1 MSRFVISRT
10 FRTFWGVR
18 IPESLPRCCNGCPR
32 SVNQGKR
39 RGEQA
44 ATLKTMA
51 YGQGAEHDW
60 SDGCELS
67 EAIFFTLLMGI
78 SLVAIAGED
87 KLVSIDAVGPGTQW
101 LEAEAG
107 DGHQLRFVGPQR
119 A

>member
-1 MSRFVISRT
+1 MVRVPNTIGAMDASSVRRFFSP
-10 FRTFWGVR
+10 F
-18 IPESLPRCCNGCPR
+18 P
-32 SVNQGKR
+32 
-39 RGEQA
+39 
-44 ATLKTMA
+44 
-51 YGQGAEHDW
+51 
-60 SDGCELS
+60 
-67 EAIFFTLLMGI
+67 MGI